1 MSDRI
6 IAVRTGKTIFRDGDR
21 VIKQFERDYPK
32 ADVISEAL
40 NQARI
45 EETGLKVPRVIEV
58 SETEGRTA
66 IVSEYIKGC
75 SLEQLMRNEPSRRDE
90 YLEKLAAAQLEVHA
104 AAAPLLPTLFQKLSR
119 HIDSAPISPSARKSL
134 HRLLDS
140 LPNGA
145 EICHGDFVPSNLIV
159 SEKGKLFV
167 LDWAHAAQG
176 DGSADAAASYLR
188 MRITGE
194 IDTAESYLSIY
205 CRSSGSDEEQIK
217 RWIPPAALW
226 LAPHFRGR
234 QRADLL
240 SMAENFGGNL

>member
-21 VIKQFERDYPK
+21 VIKRFERDYPK

-58 SETEGRTA
+58 SETDGRTA

-90 YLEKLAAAQLEVHA
+90 YLQLLAAAQLEIHA
-104 AAAPLLPTLFQKLSR
+104 AAAPLLPLLFQKLSR
-119 HIDSAPISPSARKSL
+119 HIDSAAISPSAKKSL
-134 HRLLDS
+134 HRLLAG
-140 LPNGA
+140 LPNAA
-145 EICHGDFVPSNLIV
+145 EICHGDLVPSNLIV
-159 SEKGKLFV
+159 SEKGELFV

-176 DGSADAAASYLR
+176 DGSADAAASYLK
-188 MRITGE
+188 MRISGE
-194 IDTAESYLSIY
+194 IDAAESYLSVY
-205 CRSSGSDEEQIK
+205 CRGSGTDEELIK
-217 RWIPPAALW
+217 RWIPLAAVW
-226 LAPHFRGR
+226 LAPRFRGR

-240 SMAENFGGNL
+240 TIAENFGGKL